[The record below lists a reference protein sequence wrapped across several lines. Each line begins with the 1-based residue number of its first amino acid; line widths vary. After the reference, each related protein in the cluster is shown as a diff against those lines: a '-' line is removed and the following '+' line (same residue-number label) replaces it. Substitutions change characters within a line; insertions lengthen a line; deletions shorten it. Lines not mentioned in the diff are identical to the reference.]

1 MTWVYGDCLKIAV
14 LADFH
19 LGYARFL
26 EDSFEQAERA
36 FSRACNEADLVV
48 LLGDIF
54 DSRVPKQEILA
65 RSFKLFRIAIG
76 KKWEAKLVSYE
87 SRDGRENYAEVP
99 VVAIHGTHERRT
111 KELVNPVELLEKAGF
126 LVNVHAATAVF
137 EKDGEKVAL
146 QGMGG
151 IPEEYAKSAL
161 EALSLKPVDGAFNI
175 FLFHQSMKEFLP
187 GESLMGMEDLPK
199 GFDLYLCGHMHSK
212 IVQKLES
219 GAYFIIPGSTVITQM
234 RKEDAGGKGF
244 FVFDTK
250 SKEAVFYDIES
261 RPFFYEELEFEQAGL
276 EEVLARARKSVEK
289 LLENKSKTKPVIKLK
304 LKGTLAKG
312 LNQSNVDVSS
322 IAREFEDRAIVEVDK
337 SLESETLKEK
347 IDKLRS
353 LRESKMSVRDMGI
366 ETLKNKLKQY
376 GFKSDIDVETL
387 YSLLSEE
394 GKGSAEKTLKRI
406 LEI

>member
-1 MTWVYGDCLKIAV
+1 LKIAV

-19 LGYARFL
+19 LGYTKFF

-36 FSRACNEADLVV
+36 FSKACEEADLVV

-54 DSRVPKQEILA
+54 DARTPKQEILA
-65 RSFKLFRIAIG
+65 RSFKLFRTAFE
-76 KKWEAKLVSYE
+76 KRWEAKLVSYE
-87 SRDGRENYAEVP
+87 SRDGRSNYAEVP

-137 EKDGEKVAL
+137 EKNGEKIAL

-151 IPEEYAKSAL
+151 VPEEYAKNAL
-161 EALSLKPVDGAFNI
+161 ESLSPKPVKDAFNV

-199 GFDLYLCGHMHSK
+199 GFDLYLCGHMHTK
-212 IVQKLES
+212 TIQKLDG

-234 RKEDAGGKGF
+234 RKEESEGKGF
-244 FVFDTK
+244 FTFD
-250 SKEAVFYDIES
+250 SMRREAVFNRIQS
-261 RPFFYEELEFEQAGL
+261 RPFFYEELEFRQAGL
-276 EEVLARARKSVEK
+276 EEVLAKTKKCLEK
-289 LLENKSKTKPVIKLK
+289 LLENKSEVKPAIKLK
-304 LKGTLAKG
+304 LKGSVAKG
-312 LNQSNVDVSS
+312 LNQSNLDVSS
-322 IAREFEDRAIVEVDK
+322 VIREFESKAIVEIDK
-337 SLESETLKEK
+337 ELESETLKDK
-347 IDKLRS
+347 IEKLRE
-353 LRESKMSVRDMGI
+353 LRESKLSVKEIGI
-366 ETLKNKLKQY
+366 EILKNKLKQY
-376 GFKSDIDVETL
+376 GFKSNVDIEAL

-394 GKGSAEKTLKRI
+394 GKGSADKALKRI